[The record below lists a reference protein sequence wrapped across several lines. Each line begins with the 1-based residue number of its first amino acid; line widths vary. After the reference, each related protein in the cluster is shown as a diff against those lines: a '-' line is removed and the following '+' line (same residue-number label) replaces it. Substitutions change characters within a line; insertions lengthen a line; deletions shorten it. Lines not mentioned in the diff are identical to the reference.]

1 MKTKILKGIVL
12 TLLLSTFTLT
22 SCNNSASSLLEEIS
36 SSSQVIDN
44 TEGSLNHD
52 PIYIYNENNV
62 PYDEDDDCRNFVFL
76 TPYLAKYP
84 TGGAVIVFPGG
95 GYNHLSN
102 STSNIPGYGQGVD
115 NLGDQKEASSIASW
129 YNEQGISVFV
139 CNYRTT
145 CVDPNVDYHHL
156 LSDATRAIKYV
167 RANASTYYVDPN
179 KIGVQGS
186 SAGGHLASMVLTR
199 YDFEIDDTTYVKDS
213 IDEID
218 AKPNAAVLCYSVISF
233 EDDITH
239 KNTRKVFTKDDQSL
253 YEYYSADK
261 AVTSETSPTFLW
273 CHQNDRVV
281 NSSNTYQ
288 MAMALE
294 NAGVDCEYYVYDDN
308 GNTEHGVGVAQEFTE
323 AKEWPSLATSFLKNL
338 KF

>member
-1 MKTKILKGIVL
+1 MKIKILKGMI
-12 TLLLSTFTLT
+12 LSLILNSFALI
-22 SCNNSASSLLEEIS
+22 SCNNSSSGSFEETS
-36 SSSQVIDN
+36 NSSQLIDN
-44 TEGSLNHD
+44 TEGSLDHN
-52 PIYIYNENNV
+52 PIYIYSENNV

-76 TPYLAKYP
+76 TPYLAKHP

-102 STSNIPGYGQGVD
+102 STSNIPRYGQGVD
-115 NLGDQKEASSIASW
+115 NFGDQKEASSIATW

-145 CVDPNVDYHHL
+145 CIDSNVDYHHL

-167 RANASTYYVDPN
+167 RANASSYYVDPN

-199 YDFEIDDTTYVKDS
+199 YDFKIDDTTYIRDS
-213 IDEID
+213 IDEVI
-218 AKPNAAVLCYSVISF
+218 ANPNAAILCYAVISF
-233 EDDITH
+233 EEDITH
-239 KNTRKVFTKDDQSL
+239 KNTRKVFTRDDSSL
-253 YEYYSADK
+253 YEYFSADK
-261 AVTSETSPTFLW
+261 AVTGDTSPTFLW
-273 CHQNDRVV
+273 CHENDRVV

-288 MAMALE
+288 MAIALE

-308 GNTEHGVGVAQEFTE
+308 GNTEHGVGVAQEFDE
-323 AKEWPSLATSFLKNL
+323 AKEWPSLATSFLKKL